1 MTNEALNRL
10 LENAISEKEDID
22 FSINDCRD
30 ELNKINVRLHRFEG
44 ELRNINKVITSIK
57 NEIKHDTI

>member
-22 FSINDCRD
+22 FSINDCKD

-44 ELRNINKVITSIK
+44 ELRNISKVIVSIK
-57 NEIKHDTI
+57 NEIKQGTI